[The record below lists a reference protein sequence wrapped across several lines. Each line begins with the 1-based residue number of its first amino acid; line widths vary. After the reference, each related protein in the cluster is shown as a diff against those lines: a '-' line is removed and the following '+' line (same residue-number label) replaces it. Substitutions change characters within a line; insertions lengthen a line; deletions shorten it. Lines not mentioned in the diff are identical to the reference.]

1 MGNISITRFNCN
13 NRVTLPNAP
22 DGSSAFAKENS
33 KNNWTSP
40 GEFFILATMSAL
52 SRKQKKRIA
61 QLAGKKPAGEIA
73 RSLHLPEQTVSEF
86 LQTVQAAQRRRER
99 WFKIALLALPV
110 LFFAAVE
117 LVLRGFDYGGNLSL
131 FIPLEAAPGYLRV
144 NPQVG
149 LRYFAN
155 LRVAPET
162 SNDVFA
168 AYKAAGT
175 YRIFVLGGSSAYGY
189 PYGHNGSLSKFLL
202 QRLQAYFP
210 EKRLEVVNLAMPA
223 INSFSLLDM
232 LDEALQQRPD
242 ALVIYAGHNEYYGA
256 LGVGSTESL
265 GQSRAMIRLYLK
277 LQNFRTFLFLRR
289 QIENLKRWF
298 AKKPANAEADGATLM
313 ERMVG
318 NKAIPFGSMTYNRGV
333 EFFQQNLREF
343 CKRAHEQRVPVYFC
357 TLVSNLRDQA
367 PFVSLA
373 SGQIDSV
380 LLRTAMQK
388 GRELEKTGAFAEALA
403 IYQRLAEQEKA
414 YAELYYRLGKCC
426 EALQRVDEAQKFYQ
440 QARDLDALRFR
451 APAIFN
457 TVISEVAAET
467 DNPLVQVDSAFVS
480 ASPQGLMGNNLFLEH
495 LHPNLQGY
503 FMMAREI
510 AQAMQRAGAIE
521 RVWPNSANM
530 PDSALWQ
537 QRAVT
542 PLDLEVAKIRIGM
555 LTSRWPF
562 VPERVHGNFQYQA
575 QDEIQRLAK
584 ALWQKNLT
592 WEQAHVK
599 AAEFYA
605 QQGDLRS
612 AAKEYEALILETPYN
627 VSPYL
632 RAGSVNVAMG
642 EMAAAKKRF
651 TASLAISETAEAHEN
666 LGAILLQ
673 EKNVSAALPHLEMA
687 LQARP
692 NDPELLYNLTGGYL
706 MAGKADQAEA
716 TLRQLERVRPSS
728 VEVAALKN
736 DLLNLRRFLEKR
748 SAGQ

>member
-1 MGNISITRFNCN
+1 
-13 NRVTLPNAP
+13 L
-22 DGSSAFAKENS
+22 
-33 KNNWTSP
+33 KNNWTNP
-40 GEFFILATMSAL
+40 ADFFILATMSVL
-52 SRKQKKRIA
+52 SQKQKNKIA
-61 QLAGKKPAGEIA
+61 QLAGKKTAGEIA
-73 RSLHLPEQTVSEF
+73 RSLHVPEPAVSEF
-86 LQTVQAAQRRRER
+86 LQTAKAAQRRRER
-99 WFKIALLALPV
+99 WFKIIVLALPL
-110 LFFAAVE
+110 LFFVAVE
-117 LVLRGFDYGGNLSL
+117 LVLCGLNYGGNLSL
-131 FIPLEAAPGYLRV
+131 FIPLEAAPGYWRV

-162 SNDVFA
+162 SNDVFT

-189 PYGHNGSLSKFLL
+189 PFGHNGSLSKFLL
-202 QRLQAYFP
+202 QRLQAHFP
-210 EKRLEVVNLAMPA
+210 EKRLEIVNLAMPA

-232 LDEALQQRPD
+232 LAEALQQRPD

-298 AKKPANAEADGATLM
+298 AKKSANAEADGATLM

-318 NKAIPFGSMTYNRGV
+318 NKTIPFGSTTYHRGV
-333 EFFQQNLREF
+333 EFFRQNLRELGQ
-343 CKRAHEQRVPVYFC
+343 RAQEQSVPVYFC

-373 SGQIDSV
+373 SGEIDSV
-380 LLRTAMQK
+380 RLRTEMQK

-403 IYQRLAEQEKA
+403 IYQKLAEQEKV

-426 EALQRVDEAQKFYQ
+426 EALQRVNEAQEFYQ
-440 QARDLDALRFR
+440 HARDLDALRFR
-451 APAIFN
+451 APTVFN
-457 TVISEVAAET
+457 TVIHEVAAAT
-467 DNPLVQVDSAFVS
+467 DNPLVQVDSAFAG

-510 AQAMQRAGAIE
+510 AMAMQREGAIA
-521 RVWPNSANM
+521 RVWPNSAAM

-562 VPERVHGNFQYQA
+562 VPERMQGNFQYQA
-575 QDEIQRLAK
+575 QDEIQRHAK
-584 ALWQKNLT
+584 ELWQKNMT

-612 AAKEYEALILETPYN
+612 AAREYEALILETPYN

-632 RAGSVNVAMG
+632 RAGLIYVAMG
-642 EMAAAKKRF
+642 EMAAAKKHF

-673 EKNVSAALPHLEMA
+673 EKNVNAALPHLERA
-687 LQARP
+687 LQTQP

-716 TLRQLERVRPSS
+716 TLRQLERLRPNS

-736 DLLNLRRFLEKR
+736 DLLNLRRFWEKR
-748 SAGQ
+748 GEGQ

>member
-1 MGNISITRFNCN
+1 
-13 NRVTLPNAP
+13 L
-22 DGSSAFAKENS
+22 

-40 GEFFILATMSAL
+40 EEFFILATMSAL
-52 SRKQKKRIA
+52 SQKQKNRIA
-61 QLAGKKPAGEIA
+61 QFAGKKTAGEIA
-73 RSLHLPEQTVSEF
+73 RSLHVPEQAVSEF
-86 LQTVQAAQRRRER
+86 LQTVKTAQRRRER
-99 WFKIALLALPV
+99 WFKIIVLALPL
-110 LFFAAVE
+110 LFFVAVE
-117 LVLRGFDYGGNLSL
+117 LVLRGLNYGGNLSL
-131 FIPLEAAPGYLRV
+131 FIPLEAAPGYWRV

-162 SNDVFA
+162 SDDVFT

-202 QRLQAYFP
+202 QRLQAHFP

-265 GQSRAMIRLYLK
+265 GQSRTIIRLYLK

-289 QIENLKRWF
+289 QIEHLKGWF
-298 AKKPANAEADGATLM
+298 AKKPANAEANGATLM

-318 NKAIPFGSMTYNRGV
+318 NKTIPFGSPTYHRGV
-333 EFFQQNLREF
+333 EFFRQNLQELGQ
-343 CKRAHEQRVPVYFC
+343 RAQTQGVPIYFC

-367 PFVSLA
+367 PFVSLT

-380 LLRTAMQK
+380 LLRTEMQK
-388 GRELEKTGAFAEALA
+388 GRELEKSGAFAEALA
-403 IYQRLAEQEKA
+403 IYQKLAEQKKI
-414 YAELYYRLGKCC
+414 YAELYYRMGKCC
-426 EALQRVDEAQKFYQ
+426 EALQRIDAAQKFYQ

-451 APAIFN
+451 APAAFN
-457 TVISEVAAET
+457 TVIREVAVAT
-467 DNPLVQVDSAFVS
+467 DNPLVQVDSAFAS

-503 FMMAREI
+503 FIIAREI
-510 AQAMQRAGAIE
+510 AQAMQREGAIE
-521 RVWPNSANM
+521 RVWPNIADT
-530 PDSALWQ
+530 PDSVLWQ

-562 VPERVHGNFQYQA
+562 LPERVQGNFQYQA
-575 QDEIQRLAK
+575 RDEIQQLAK
-584 ALWQKNLT
+584 ELWEKNLT

-605 QQGDLRS
+605 QQGDLHS

-632 RAGSVNVAMG
+632 RAGLVYVAMG
-642 EMAAAKKRF
+642 EMAAAKQRF
-651 TASLAISETAEAHEN
+651 TASLAISETTEAHKS
-666 LGAILLQ
+666 LGALLLQ
-673 EKNVSAALPHLEMA
+673 EKNVNAALPHLERG
-687 LQARP
+687 LQAQP

-706 MAGKADQAEA
+706 MAGKAEQAEA
-716 TLRQLERVRPSS
+716 TLRQLERLRPSS

-736 DLLNLRRFLEKR
+736 DLLNLRQFLEKR